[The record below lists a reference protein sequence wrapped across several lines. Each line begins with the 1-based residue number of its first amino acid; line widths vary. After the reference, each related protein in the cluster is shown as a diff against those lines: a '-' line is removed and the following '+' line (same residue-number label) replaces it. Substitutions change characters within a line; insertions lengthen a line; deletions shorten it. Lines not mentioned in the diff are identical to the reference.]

1 VPRTA
6 LAILAGL
13 LGLAG
18 SLAATV
24 FLHRSAAGALD
35 RVLEERLRGAG
46 ETAAELL
53 ARVPADRSALRAV
66 MTANGLEGAS
76 VLTPDLEILADA
88 TGAAGGRADLLR
100 VDPSRVHD
108 ALAGRPTVSVAYAL
122 EDQPIASG
130 YFPILGLDR
139 VPRAVLV
146 LEAGRE
152 FSRARGALSRAL
164 AVGVGVS
171 VLGALALAGLALRW
185 SRLEAHRRKG
195 AEQVARADAL
205 ARMGAMV
212 AHEIRNPLGVIRGAV
227 ELVQARG
234 GATLPA
240 RDREAL
246 GDVLGEVERLRRL
259 TEDFLD
265 LAREPK
271 LVTAPVD
278 LADLAADAARSVS
291 AANAGVG
298 VRIDVPPLPISGDAV
313 RLRQVLANLL
323 LNAAQAG
330 ARSVEIRGCAN
341 DGSALLVIR
350 DDGRG
355 VDPVVR
361 ERLFEVFATGRP
373 DGTGLGLALSRR
385 IVQRHGGD
393 LRHLP
398 EIAPGAAFELRVPLA
413 TAS

>member
-1 VPRTA
+1 MPRAA
-6 LAILAGL
+6 LAIVAGL

-18 SLAATV
+18 SLGATL
-24 FLHRSAAGALD
+24 FLHRSAAGALE

-53 ARVPADRSALRAV
+53 ARTPPDRAALRAV

-76 VLTPDLEILADA
+76 VLDGELAVLADA
-88 TGAAGGRADLLR
+88 TGPAGGRADLLR
-100 VDPSRVHD
+100 IDPARVRD
-108 ALAGRPTVSVAYAL
+108 ALAGSASVSVAYAVG
-122 EDQPIASG
+122 DQPIASG
-130 YFPILGLDR
+130 YFPILGPDGSA
-139 VPRAVLV
+139 RAVLV

-152 FSRARGALSRAL
+152 FSRARTALSRAL
-164 AVGVGVS
+164 AVGVGLS

-185 SRLEAHRRKG
+185 SRLEAQRRRS
-195 AEQVARADAL
+195 AEQVARGDAL

-234 GATLPA
+234 GASLPA

-265 LAREPK
+265 LTREPR

-278 LADLAADAARSVS
+278 LAELAAEAARGVS
-291 AANAGVG
+291 AAHAE
-298 VRIDVPPLPISGDAV
+298 VRVRVDAPPLPISGDAV

-330 ARSVEIRGCAN
+330 ARAIEIRGRAK
-341 DGSALLVIR
+341 DGAALLVVR

-355 VDPVVR
+355 VDPAVR
-361 ERLFEVFATGRP
+361 DRLFEVFATGRP
-373 DGTGLGLALSRR
+373 DGTGLGLAVSRR
-385 IVQRHGGD
+385 IVQRHGGE

-398 EIAPGAAFELRVPLA
+398 EVAPGAAFELRVPLA
-413 TAS
+413 TA

>member
-1 VPRTA
+1 MRRAA
-6 LAILAGL
+6 LALVAGL

-18 SLAATV
+18 SLGATL
-24 FLHRSAAGALD
+24 FLYRSAAAALE

-53 ARVPADRSALRAV
+53 ARTPPDRAALRAV

-76 VLTPDLEILADA
+76 VLDGELAVLADA
-88 TGAAGGRADLLR
+88 TGPAGGRADLLR
-100 VDPSRVHD
+100 IDPARVRD
-108 ALAGRPTVSVAYAL
+108 ALAGSASVSVAYAVG
-122 EDQPIASG
+122 DQPIASG
-130 YFPILGLDR
+130 YFPILAPDGSA
-139 VPRAVLV
+139 RAVLV

-152 FSRARGALSRAL
+152 FSRARTALSRAL
-164 AVGVGVS
+164 AVGVGLS

-185 SRLEAHRRKG
+185 SRLEAQRRRS
-195 AEQVARADAL
+195 AEQDARGDAL

-234 GATLPA
+234 GAALPA

-265 LAREPK
+265 LAREPR

-278 LADLAADAARSVS
+278 LAELAAEAARGVS
-291 AANAGVG
+291 ATHAE
-298 VRIDVPPLPISGDAV
+298 VRVRVDAPPLPISGDAV

-330 ARSVEIRGCAN
+330 ARSVEIHGRAE
-341 DGSALLVIR
+341 DGAALLVVR

-355 VDPVVR
+355 VDPAVR
-361 ERLFEVFATGRP
+361 DRLFEPFATGRP
-373 DGTGLGLALSRR
+373 DGTGLGLAVSRR

-398 EIAPGAAFELRVPLA
+398 EVVPGAAFELRVPLA
-413 TAS
+413 TA